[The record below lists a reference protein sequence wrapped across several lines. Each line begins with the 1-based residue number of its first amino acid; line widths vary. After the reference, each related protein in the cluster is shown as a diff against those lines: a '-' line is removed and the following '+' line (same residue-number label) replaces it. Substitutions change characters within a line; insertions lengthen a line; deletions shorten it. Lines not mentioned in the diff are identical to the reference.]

1 MRKPEEKTRFDRIRL
16 ILRIIGI
23 FLGTVPVLCY
33 FIFAFTLS
41 AIHQSYDEVTFQYTI
56 THDFIYQICE
66 GSLAIANVTWIYWL
80 PIAFA
85 IGLFDVGVSFVRQFK
100 ES

>member
-1 MRKPEEKTRFDRIRL
+1 MIAPPEKTWFDRLRL

-23 FLGTVPVLCY
+23 FLGTVPVLGY

-41 AIHQSYDEVTFQYTI
+41 AIHQTYDEWTFKYTI
-56 THDFIYQICE
+56 THDLTYQICQY
-66 GSLAIANVTWIYWL
+66 SLAIANFTWVYWL
-80 PIAFA
+80 PVAFA
-85 IGLFDVGVSFVRQFK
+85 IGLFDVGTAAYRQFK

>member
-1 MRKPEEKTRFDRIRL
+1 MIKPPQKTWFDRMRL

-23 FLGTVPVLCY
+23 FLGTVPVVGY
-33 FIFAFTLS
+33 FVFAFSISNIQRVYNEETLR
-41 AIHQSYDEVTFQYTI
+41 YTLK
-56 THDFIYQICE
+56 HDLMYQITE
-66 GSLAIANVTWIYWL
+66 TSLSIANFTWVNWL

-85 IGLFDVGVSFVRQFK
+85 IGAFDVGVAFVRQLK